1 VSEPNKAAQAIL
13 AVMQTV
19 TKAHKSGKNQKMNYK
34 FVEHATLVPDIRNAL
49 IEQGCIMVPV
59 AGEHTLVPKADGKG
73 WHGTVS
79 HRFNIIHCES
89 GDTIQVGPVA
99 GEGFDSGDKTIP
111 KANTN
116 AHKYALLLTF
126 MLPSDDDPEGDEKT
140 DIQPGRASSPKT
152 EVNATAAS
160 SAAPSDVLDQ
170 TVPWGMYGVGGA
182 EGPQTWRWVCENKPE
197 YITGYIIPKAE
208 RVDPDTK
215 AVLKACVDGTS
226 VPSTGTPIPPEIVDA
241 NDKMLSTYWRM
252 VVDESGLDLSK
263 DARVAALLEYATGI
277 LGRDIKVPD
286 NLTDEDVAMLKKR
299 IKDGMGEAV
308 RWLKE
313 DYLPF

>member
-1 VSEPNKAAQAIL
+1 MSEPNKAAQAIL

-160 SAAPSDVLDQ
+160 SAAPSDVLDSE
-170 TVPWGMYGVGGA
+170 VPWGKHKGL
-182 EGPQTWRWVCENKPE
+182 TWRAVCDTEPD

-208 RVDPDTK
+208 KVDQPTK
-215 AVLKACVDGTS
+215 DALAAYLLGEP
-226 VPSTGTPIPPEIVDA
+226 VPSTGTPIPTEVVDA
-241 NDKMLSTYWRM
+241 NLKMLSSYWNM
-252 VVDESGLDLSK
+252 ACDQSGVGMDKGVKLEAFLEWATVQCGHELETVADLTPEE
-263 DARVAALLEYATGI
+263 V
-277 LGRDIKVPD
+277 
-286 NLTDEDVAMLKKR
+286 VAMKKGL
-299 IKDGMGEAV
+299 IDSLDPAVAWVKDWM
-308 RWLKE
+308 
-313 DYLPF
+313 PF